1 MRILSVGNVYSTETK
16 VERAANLVSFEIIK
30 ELSSNNEVGFLKI
43 NTSGNNEIEPALIEE
58 YRSNN
63 IELLEPVELYSVTE
77 NNYSLKNILTL
88 SIFKKTFFYPLLK
101 HQKIIE
107 ARIKKWNPDAI
118 IVIWDEM
125 ITPVVANVKNIPI
138 KYLYYGNLD
147 YKVFKA
153 RSHMR
158 FFYEKDFFIKKIL
171 IYCIR
176 YLQSIFLKKY
186 YIRFLSKY
194 NILSN
199 VALNDSLAIN
209 KFEYLSKTKYLPNMW
224 IVPDIESVKIN
235 KKKRELKKNKI
246 IANIG
251 NVEATANNFGLF
263 LLESQFLPLLRMKMN
278 GEDFEIHIL
287 GGGEIQPHLKAKL
300 LLSPEVFIRGFVDD
314 IDKEIQEAKAVLT
327 LNNASIFKV
336 CHTRFLHV
344 FSLGTI
350 NIAHKD
356 AKLSMP
362 ELKDGYNA
370 VLGNTI
376 DDMVNKTV
384 KSLGDKKLREKIISN
399 GFKTLINEFDSKK
412 ISKKINN
419 EINSL
424 TEYC

>member
-1 MRILSVGNVYSTETK
+1 MRILSVGNVYSTKTK
-16 VERAANLVSFEIIK
+16 IERAANLVSFEIIK

-43 NTSGNNEIEPALIEE
+43 NSSRNNELDSVLMEE
-58 YRSNN
+58 YKLNN
-63 IELLEPVELYSVTE
+63 IELLEPVELQSISDNKYT
-77 NNYSLKNILTL
+77 LKNILTL
-88 SIFKKTFFYPLLK
+88 AIFKETFFYPLLK
-101 HQKIIE
+101 HQKKIE
-107 ARIKKWNPDAI
+107 ASIKKWNPDAI

-125 ITPVVANVKNIPI
+125 ITPVVANIENIPI

-147 YKVFKA
+147 YKVFSA

-158 FFYEKDFFIKKIL
+158 LFYEKDFFIKKIFT
-171 IYCIR
+171 YFIR
-176 YLQSIFLKKY
+176 YFQSIFLKKY
-186 YIRFLSKY
+186 YIKFLSKY

-209 KFEYLSKTKYLPNMW
+209 EYECKSKTKYLPNMW
-224 IVPDIESVKIN
+224 IVPNIN
-235 KKKRELKKNKI
+235 SAIISKKQRELQKNKI

-251 NVEATANNFGLF
+251 NVAATANNFGLF
-263 LLESQFLPLLRMKMN
+263 LLESHYLPLLRRKMK
-278 GEDFEIHIL
+278 GESFEIHIL
-287 GGGEIQPHLKAKL
+287 GGGEMQPHLKNKL
-300 LLSPEVFIRGFVDD
+300 LSNPEVFIRGFVED

-362 ELKDGYNA
+362 ELEDGYNA
-370 VLGNTI
+370 ILGNTI
-376 DDMVNKTV
+376 EDIVDKTI
-384 KSLGDKKLREKIISN
+384 KALNDQKLREKIINN

-419 EINSL
+419 EIN
-424 TEYC
+424 TREQY